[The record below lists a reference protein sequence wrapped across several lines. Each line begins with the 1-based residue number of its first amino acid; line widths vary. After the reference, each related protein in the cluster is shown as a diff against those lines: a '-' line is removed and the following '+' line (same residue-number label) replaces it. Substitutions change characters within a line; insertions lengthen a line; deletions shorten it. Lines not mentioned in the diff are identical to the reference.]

1 MFVDT
6 DPGSLP
12 GSIIHFNRLLNDIA
26 ISQIL
31 GNESAQRPL
40 KFVIRFMSKLRLKI
54 RWTSTDEPG
63 AIFRLEVSY
72 QASRRHLPIV
82 TLKRAA

>member
-1 MFVDT
+1 MFADT
-6 DPGSLP
+6 DPRSLP

-40 KFVIRFMSKLRLKI
+40 EFVIRFMSKLSLKI
-54 RWTSTDEPG
+54 RWTSTLLLNFAVFCDLLVYHKP
-63 AIFRLEVSY
+63 RL
-72 QASRRHLPIV
+72 
-82 TLKRAA
+82 K

>member
-31 GNESAQRPL
+31 GNESAQRL
-40 KFVIRFMSKLRLKI
+40 LEFVIRFMSKLSLKI
-54 RWTSTDEPG
+54 RWTST
-63 AIFRLEVSY
+63 ARLVI
-72 QASRRHLPIV
+72 RHSQGMALGKGPDYP
-82 TLKRAA
+82 A